1 MYTISVNRLR
11 ESLNGT
17 SSAFEGRSRFAR
29 ELINMRESLNGMAS
43 AFEGRSRFAR
53 ERESVRRPAEG
64 TPLGVS
70 ADTRFSLHLLLKLK
84 KRESRLMVWRQLPKL
99 IPAGSI
105 PVSRSKQ
112 KEQAPRL
119 FFFYLQTIFF
129 KEISKICHSANNF
142 FISSKPFS
150 IKTPV
155 CLALSSS

>member
-1 MYTISVNRLR
+1 
-11 ESLNGT
+11 
-17 SSAFEGRSRFAR
+17 
-29 ELINMRESLNGMAS
+29 
-43 AFEGRSRFAR
+43 
-53 ERESVRRPAEG
+53 
-64 TPLGVS
+64 
-70 ADTRFSLHLLLKLK
+70 
-84 KRESRLMVWRQLPKL
+84 MVWRQLPKL